1 MTDAQ
6 SASADRALSALIL
19 DEADLSLADDF
30 ENEGRW
36 EDRRN
41 AKREAVV
48 RIVEFSPY
56 PRRLSSEHREVG
68 FTCNESK
75 SGLCVLAKE
84 AQPVGQPLRLSVRE
98 VDGNSRL
105 EAIARVVWC
114 NERAGDRVALGLEL
128 VEVMRPV

>member
-1 MTDAQ
+1 MNDAQ
-6 SASADRALSALIL
+6 SACADRALSALIL

-41 AKREAVV
+41 AKRDAIV

-84 AQPVGQPLRLSVRE
+84 APPVGQPLRLSVRE
-98 VDGNSRL
+98 VDGRSRL

-114 NERAGDRVALGLEL
+114 NERAGDRMAFGLEL

>member
-1 MTDAQ
+1 MSTTETACM
-6 SASADRALSALIL
+6 DRAFSDLVLEES
-19 DEADLSLADDF
+19 DLSLGDEF

-41 AKREAVV
+41 AKREPVV
-48 RIVEFSPY
+48 RIIEFSPY

-84 AQPVGQPLRLSVRE
+84 SQPVGQPLRLSVRE
-98 VDGNSRL
+98 VDGRSRL

-114 NERAGDRVALGLEL
+114 NERAGDRVAFGLEL